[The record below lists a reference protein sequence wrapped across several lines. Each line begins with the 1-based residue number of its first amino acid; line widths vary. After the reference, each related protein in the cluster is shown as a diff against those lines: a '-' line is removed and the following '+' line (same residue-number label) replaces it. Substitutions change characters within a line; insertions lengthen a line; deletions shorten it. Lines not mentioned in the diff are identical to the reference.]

1 MDAAGPRFDR
11 PLVVTIGAMKAGTS
25 SLHAWM
31 ALHPE
36 LAMSFKK
43 ELNYFTHATPPLG
56 GIHRYKLS
64 FPLTGRI
71 CGESSVNYAKHPL
84 FAGVPERMAA
94 EVPRARLVYV
104 LRDPIARILSHYRH
118 NLSHGRETR
127 SMHEALRPG
136 ADNKY
141 VATSRYHDQLTRFLK
156 HYDRSQVLLV
166 DFAELRDTPLVTL
179 RRVFEFVGVDP
190 DVQHEGMGRVHHDSS
205 KKGQPNALGRP
216 IATIPGVR
224 HLRYALPQV
233 FEKPLPK
240 PELPDD
246 LRASLQDALRAD
258 VEALRVE
265 SGLALDWGF

>member
-1 MDAAGPRFDR
+1 MQPAGPRFDR

-36 LAMSFKK
+36 LAMSSKK
-43 ELNYFTHATPPLG
+43 ELNYFTHATPPVG
-56 GIHRYKLS
+56 GIHRYRLS
-64 FPLTGRI
+64 FPKSGRI
-71 CGESSVNYAKHPL
+71 CGESSVNYSKHPL

-94 EVPRARLVYV
+94 EVPNARLIYV
-104 LRDPIARILSHYRH
+104 LRDPIKRILSHYRH

-127 SMHEALRPG
+127 SIHEALRPD

-141 VATSRYHDQLTRFLK
+141 VATSRYHDQLARFLA
-156 HYDRSQVLLV
+156 HYDRDRVLLL
-166 DFAELRDTPLVTL
+166 DFADLRDEPVSVLK
-179 RRVFEFVGVDP
+179 RVFGFLGVD
-190 DVQHEGMGRVHHDSS
+190 DAYTHSDMGRVHHDSS
-205 KKGQPNALGRP
+205 RKGQPNALGRP

-246 LRASLQDALRAD
+246 VRDALMDALRDD
-258 VEALRVE
+258 VEALRAE
-265 SGLALDWGF
+265 SGLALDWGI